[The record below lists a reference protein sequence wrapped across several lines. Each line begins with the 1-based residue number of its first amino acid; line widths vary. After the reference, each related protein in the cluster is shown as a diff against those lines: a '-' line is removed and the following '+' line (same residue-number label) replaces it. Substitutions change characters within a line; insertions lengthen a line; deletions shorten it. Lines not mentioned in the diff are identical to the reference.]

1 MTTKTL
7 PTKSL
12 DIENWLLPDSE
23 GLTAIKVLNEGEARE
38 LNAGEWLKLCRGA
51 ELHLKVP
58 RNVRQ
63 HFEAARGALA
73 YGYFF
78 CPLYTLAIEQLY
90 RAAECAVMQ
99 KCKETNGRVVD
110 LKGKPID
117 YYQALAWLRK
127 INFISRGDFHQ
138 WDSIR
143 KFRPHP
149 TTQKDQPPA
158 IPPGIVA
165 NHLKF
170 VADRINGLFQ

>member
-1 MTTKTL
+1 MTTKYL

-12 DIENWLLPDSE
+12 TLENWLLPDSE
-23 GLTAIKVLNEGEARE
+23 GLTSIKIIDEGETRA
-38 LNAGEWLKLCRGA
+38 LDADGWLKLCQSA

-63 HFEAARGALA
+63 YFEAARGALV

-78 CPLYTLAIEQLY
+78 YPLYTLAIEQLF
-90 RAAECAVMQ
+90 RAAECAVVQ

-110 LKGKPID
+110 IKGKPID

-127 INFISRGDFHQ
+127 INFISKDDFHQ
-138 WDSIR
+138 WDTIR

-149 TTQKDQPPA
+149 ATHKEQPPA

-170 VADRINGLFQ
+170 VADRINGLFH

>member
-12 DIENWLLPDSE
+12 TSENWLLPDSE
-23 GLTAIKVLNEGEARE
+23 GLANFKVLNESEARE
-38 LNAGEWLKLCRGA
+38 LTADEWLKLCQSA

-78 CPLYTLAIEQLY
+78 CPLYTLAVEQLF

-110 LKGKPID
+110 IKGKPID

-127 INFISRGDFHQ
+127 INFISRDDFHQ

-149 TTQKDQPPA
+149 PA
-158 IPPGIVA
+158 NKEATAAFPPGFVA

-170 VADRINGLFQ
+170 VAERINGLFH

>member
-1 MTTKTL
+1 MTTKNL

-12 DIENWLLPDSE
+12 TLENWLLPDSE
-23 GLTAIKVLNEGEARE
+23 GLTSIKIIDDGAPRSISSQD
-38 LNAGEWLKLCRGA
+38 WLALCQSA

-58 RNVRQ
+58 RNVRAY
-63 HFEAARGALA
+63 FEAARGALV

-78 CPLYTLAIEQLY
+78 CPLYTLAIEQLF
-90 RAAECAVMQ
+90 RAAECAVVQ

-110 LKGKPID
+110 IKGKPID

-127 INFISRGDFHQ
+127 INFISKEDFHQ
-138 WDSIR
+138 WDTIR

-149 TTQKDQPPA
+149 TTHKEPPPA

-165 NHLKF
+165 THLNF
-170 VADRINGLFQ
+170 VADRINGLFH